1 MWRILDIIKSF
12 FGFSYYTQLE
22 NDTKICHV
30 NNSDI
35 ILYNN
40 KPSSLPRIQKV
51 SNKIIQNT
59 DTGLTYNI

>member
-22 NDTKICHV
+22 NDSKILHV
-30 NNSDI
+30 NNSDL

-40 KPSSLPRIQKV
+40 KPSSPPRIPKV
-51 SNKIIQNT
+51 SNKIIRNT